1 MRVDKY
7 LWAVRL
13 FKTRTMAADAIKGG
27 KVKIGGENVKP
38 ARELK
43 VGEQLA
49 VQIGELT
56 KTVKVS
62 GFPANR
68 VSAKEVSNYMEDL
81 TPEEEYKNIAL
92 LKNTRFVWRPR
103 GTGRPTKK
111 ERRDI
116 EEWFGDTE
124 IPPIEPPKT

>member
-1 MRVDKY
+1 MRIDKY

-13 FKTRTMAADAIKGG
+13 FKTRTMAAEAIKGG
-27 KVKIGGENVKP
+27 KVKLGGENVKP

-43 VGEQLA
+43 ISERLE
-49 VQIGELT
+49 VQIGELS
-56 KTVKVS
+56 KTVKVI

-68 VSAKEVSNYMEDL
+68 VSAKEVPNYLEDL

-116 EEWFGDTE
+116 EEWFGETE
-124 IPPIEPPKT
+124 LPPSEPQNT

>member
-1 MRVDKY
+1 MRIDKY

-13 FKTRTMAADAIKGG
+13 YKTRTMAADAIKGG
-27 KVKIGGENVKP
+27 KVKLGGENVKP

-43 VGEQLA
+43 VGEELV

-56 KTVKVS
+56 KTVKVI

-68 VSAKEVSNYMEDL
+68 VSAKEVPNYMEDH

-116 EEWFGDTE
+116 EEWFGDAELPPTE
-124 IPPIEPPKT
+124 PQNT

>member
-124 IPPIEPPKT
+124 IPPVDPPKT

>member
-1 MRVDKY
+1 MRIDKY

-13 FKTRTMAADAIKGG
+13 FKTRTMAAEAIKGG
-27 KVKIGGENVKP
+27 KVKLGGENVKP

-43 VGEQLA
+43 ISEQLE
-49 VQIGELT
+49 VQIGELS
-56 KTVKVS
+56 KTVKVI

-68 VSAKEVSNYMEDL
+68 VSAKEVPNYLEDL

-116 EEWFGDTE
+116 EEWFGETE
-124 IPPIEPPKT
+124 LPPSEPQNT